1 MSNFNFNSLGETS
14 FVSESSN
21 YLKAYDIYPVNLTK
35 IEKTTLKGKDG
46 TEYGIVALEFKGCGD
61 NKGVFTTNLFIPNKD
76 ADFERRVNETSGAHY
91 PSSFEQFQ
99 YTLMQ
104 ITQVINPTGA
114 QKIIDNASKL
124 KTIDDFIGLI
134 IKALAGKDSVK
145 AYLKLVGRV
154 NNGVTYAALPSAC
167 VLGKDATA
175 ETKPSPL
182 NFISLDES
190 KLQFS
195 NYELS
200 QMKKFKE
207 AKPTNMDKVENNPDK
222 ADSDIDLLDDIEL

>member
-1 MSNFNFNSLGETS
+1 MNNFNFSNLGETS
-14 FVSESSN
+14 FVSESGN

-61 NKGVFTTNLFIPNKD
+61 NKGTFTTNLFIPNKD
-76 ADFERRVNETSGAHY
+76 SDFERRVNETTGAHY
-91 PSSFEQFQ
+91 PSAFEQFQ

-104 ITQVINPTGA
+104 ITQVINPAGA

-134 IKALAGKDSVK
+134 IKALTGKDSVK

-167 VLGKDATA
+167 VLGKDATSD
-175 ETKPSPL
+175 TKPSPL

-195 NYELS
+195 NYEMS
-200 QMKKFKE
+200 QMKKYKE
-207 AKPTNMDKVENNPDK
+207 AKPTNMDKV
-222 ADSDIDLLDDIEL
+222 DSDKSDDSIDLDDIEL

>member
-14 FVSESSN
+14 FVNENAN

-46 TEYGIVALEFKGCGD
+46 TEYSVVALEFKGCED
-61 NKGVFTTNLFIPNKD
+61 NKGIFTTNLFIPHKD
-76 ADFERRVNETSGAHY
+76 EDFERRVNETSGAHY

-104 ITQVINPTGA
+104 ITQVINPAGA

-134 IKALAGKDSVK
+134 IKALTGKDSVK
-145 AYLKLVGRV
+145 VYLKLVGRV

-167 VLGKDATA
+167 VLSKEATA
-175 ETKPSPL
+175 DTKPSPL

-200 QMKKFKE
+200 QMKKYKE
-207 AKPTNMDKVENNPDK
+207 AKPTNMDKV
-222 ADSDIDLLDDIEL
+222 DSNKSEDSIDLDDIEL

>member
-14 FVSESSN
+14 FVSESGN

-46 TEYGIVALEFKGCGD
+46 TEYGIVALEFEGCGD

-91 PSSFEQFQ
+91 PSAFEQFQ

-104 ITQVINPTGA
+104 ITQVINPAGA

-134 IKALAGKDSVK
+134 IKALTGKDSVK

-222 ADSDIDLLDDIEL
+222 ADSDVDLDDLEL

>member
-14 FVSESSN
+14 FVNESAN

-46 TEYGIVALEFKGCGD
+46 TEYGVVALEFKGCED
-61 NKGVFTTNLFIPNKD
+61 NKGIFTTNLFIPHKD
-76 ADFERRVNETSGAHY
+76 EDFERRVNETSGAHY

-104 ITQVINPTGA
+104 ITQVINPAGA

-124 KTIDDFIGLI
+124 KSIDQFIDLI
-134 IKALAGKDSVK
+134 VKALTGKDSIK
-145 AYLKLVGRV
+145 AYLKLVGRLT
-154 NNGVTYAALPSAC
+154 NGVTYAALPSAC
-167 VLGKDATA
+167 VLGKDATPD
-175 ETKPSPL
+175 TKPSAL

-200 QMKKFKE
+200 QMKKFKD

-222 ADSDIDLLDDIEL
+222 SDSDVDLDDLDL

>member
-14 FVSESSN
+14 FVSESGN

-35 IEKTTLKGKDG
+35 IEKTSLKGKDG

-61 NKGVFTTNLFIPNKD
+61 NKGVFTTNLFVPHKD
-76 ADFERRVNETSGAHY
+76 SDFERGVNETSGAHY

-104 ITQVINPTGA
+104 ITQVINPAGA

-124 KTIDDFIGLI
+124 KTIDQFIDLI
-134 IKALAGKDSVK
+134 IKALTGKDSVK
-145 AYLKLVGRV
+145 AYLKLVGRL
-154 NNGVTYAALPSAC
+154 NNGVTYAALPNAC

-222 ADSDIDLLDDIEL
+222 ADSDVDLDDLEL